1 MTDIVLTPI
10 TSGYNLSKINANFD
24 AVEDVINTEVLHTV
38 GGNNTMQQDLDLNG
52 FNLLNVSTTP
62 GDPDSILTVG
72 AGDVRYY
79 NITGDTLAGPMDVA
93 GSSITNIAAPVVA
106 SNPVRKV
113 DLDNETL
120 ARAAADAALADQ
132 IIGSTPASS
141 QFSPVSWH
149 PQTVTNSVTIPA
161 NMNGWSFGPTLSIAS
176 GQFVTVGSGSFWT
189 IAEGNLV
196 P

>member
-1 MTDIVLTPI
+1 MTDITLNPI

-24 AVEDVINTEVLHTV
+24 VVEDVINDEVLHTV

-52 FNLLNVSTTP
+52 FNLLNVSTLP
-62 GDPDSILTVG
+62 NDPDSILTVG

-79 NITGDTLAGPMDVA
+79 NITGDTLEGPMNVA
-93 GSSITNIAAPVVA
+93 GFSITNIAAPVVA

-113 DLDNETL
+113 DLDNETT

-132 IIGSTPASS
+132 IIGGTPASS

-176 GQFVTVGSGSFWT
+176 GQFVTIGSGSFWT
-189 IAEGNLV
+189 IAEGTLV

>member
-24 AVEDVINTEVLHTV
+24 VVEDVINTEVLHTV
-38 GGNNTMQQDLDLNG
+38 GGNNTMQQDLDMNG
-52 FNLLNVSTTP
+52 HSLLNVNTTP
-62 GDPDSILTVG
+62 DDPDSILTLG
-72 AGDVRYY
+72 IGDARYY
-79 NITGDTLAGPMDVA
+79 NISGDSLEGPMNVA
-93 GSSITNIAAPVVA
+93 GFSITNIATPVVA

-113 DLDNETL
+113 DLDNESV
-120 ARAAADAALADQ
+120 ARAAADAALASQ
-132 IIGSTPASS
+132 IIGATPASS
-141 QFSPVSWH
+141 QFSPISWH

>member
-10 TSGYNLSKINANFD
+10 TSGYNLSKINTNFD
-24 AVEDVINTEVLHTV
+24 VIEEVINDEVLHTT

-62 GDPDSILTVG
+62 GDPDSILTLG
-72 AGDVRYY
+72 AGDALYY
-79 NITGDTLAGPMDVA
+79 NITGDTLEGPMNVA
-93 GSSITNIAAPVVA
+93 GFSITNIPAPVVA

-113 DLDNETL
+113 DLDNEIL
-120 ARAAADAALADQ
+120 ARANADAALADQ
-132 IIGSTPASS
+132 VIGSTPASS

-149 PQTVTNSVTIPA
+149 PQTVTNSVTIPP
-161 NMNGWSFGPTLSIAS
+161 NMNGWSFGPTLTIGS